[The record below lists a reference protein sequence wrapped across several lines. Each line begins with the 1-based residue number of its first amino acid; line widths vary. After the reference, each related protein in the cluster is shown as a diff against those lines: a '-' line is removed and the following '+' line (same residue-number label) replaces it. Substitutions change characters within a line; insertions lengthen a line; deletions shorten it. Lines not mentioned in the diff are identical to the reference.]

1 MALERVEVVD
11 AIEIRPQLQQ
21 VGVVKIIKNIVDGE
35 EVSTNRMSIYFS
47 QSDDISGEDALVQ
60 NIANNYW
67 STL

>member
-1 MALERVEVVD
+1 MALERIEVVD

-21 VGVVKIIKNIVDGE
+21 VGVVKIIKNVVDGE
-35 EVSTNRMSIYFS
+35 EVSTNRISKYFS

-60 NIANNYW
+60 SIANHYW

>member
-35 EVSTNRMSIYFS
+35 EVSSNRISRYFS
-47 QSDDISGEDALVQ
+47 QGDDISGEDALVQ
-60 NIANNYW
+60 NIANHYW